1 MKYVN
6 SFSTKHNPKLN
17 QRFKIIKIPRKKHF
31 SQHLNNSSSMK
42 KIREIST
49 RLIAQELASTCP
61 ESTLR
66 SRKINPPS
74 LEGKWS
80 GEFTLSAYENED
92 NKSRRISMV

>member
-17 QRFKIIKIPRKKHF
+17 QRFKIIKIRRKKHF
-31 SQHLNNSSSMK
+31 SQQLDNSSMK

-49 RLIAQELASTCP
+49 RLITQELASTWP

-80 GEFTLSAYENED
+80 GEFTLSVYENED